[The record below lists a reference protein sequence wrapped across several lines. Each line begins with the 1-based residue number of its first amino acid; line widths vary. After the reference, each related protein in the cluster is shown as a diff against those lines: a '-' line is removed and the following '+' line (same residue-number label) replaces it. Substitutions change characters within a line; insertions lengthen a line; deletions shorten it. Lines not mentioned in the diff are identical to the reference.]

1 MRNYEDLC
9 NNKVPKNMLMQLRK
23 VCCHPYMFE
32 GAEPIHKQND
42 SNLDH
47 LINDS
52 EKLRVLDMLL
62 QKLYRDGH
70 KVLLLK
76 QHV

>member
-1 MRNYEDLC
+1 
-9 NNKVPKNMLMQLRK
+9 
-23 VCCHPYMFE
+23 MFE
-32 GAEPIHKQND
+32 GAEPINKHND

-70 KVLLLK
+70 KVLLFTQFKEGLMNLFED
-76 QHV
+76 